1 MNRWDGD
8 QVTQLTGEPA
18 LYLWMTDLAA
28 TLMIWTW
35 PTSDLTASSLSSVS
49 TSGQFSSVSSV
60 VSVRE
65 VQRVE
70 AGLVRD
76 VAAVELVQ
84 PTGQDSDTLTLPAV
98 PQPDTPILA
107 HGDDVLAPVDD
118 GGVRDGLGVL
128 CQCHRTVSGA
138 GGPDLDP
145 YVRPGG
151 EDDEALLSMQFR

>member
-1 MNRWDGD
+1 MDDRPGGD
-8 QVTQLTGEPA
+8 IDDL
-18 LYLWMTDLAA
+18 DLANLGPNRQQLVLGVHLG
-28 TLMIWTW
+28 TVQL
-35 PTSDLTASSLSSVS
+35 
-49 TSGQFSSVSSV
+49 GV

-84 PTGQDSDTLTLPAV
+84 TTGQDTDTLALPAA
-98 PQPDTPILA
+98 PQPDTAVLT
-107 HGDDVLAPVDD
+107 HGDNVLAPGDD
-118 GGVRDGLGVL
+118 GGVRDELGVL

-145 YVRPGG
+145 HVRPGL
-151 EDDEALLSMQFR
+151 EDDEAAGIHAIQVTFAPRHMV